1 MESLKV
7 VINEGDVMR
16 SIQIFSRK
24 IMQRVVVL
32 GLLLSVILAV
42 TSTPVMADMTAKEQK
57 EAQNKLRKE
66 VKNTLAQL
74 YKLHPSSKGAISRAY
89 GYAVF
94 DNFGTNLGVLST
106 ASGKGIAYD
115 KTSKKEI
122 FMRMYS
128 GGVGIGLGVKDF
140 RLVFVFETKKAFDSF
155 ITSGW
160 EGSAQADAAAKA
172 GKSGGAVSGATAVSD
187 GVWVYQ
193 YTKNGLAAQATLQE
207 TKYWKYDDLNNP
219 PSKK

>member
-1 MESLKV
+1 MKTF
-7 VINEGDVMR
+7 R
-16 SIQIFSRK
+16 TCHRF
-24 IMQRVVVL
+24 IMQIIIT
-32 GLLLSVILAV
+32 LSLFMAAALII
-42 TSTPVMADMTAKEQK
+42 TPTPVMADMTAKEQS
-57 EAQNKLRKE
+57 EAQKKLRKE
-66 VKNTLAQL
+66 VKSTLAQL
-74 YKLHPSSKGAISRAY
+74 YKLHPSSKAAISKAY

-115 KTSKKEI
+115 NTSKKEI

-128 GGVGIGLGVKDF
+128 GGVGIGLGVKDY

-155 ITSGW
+155 VTSGW

-172 GKSGGAVSGATAVSD
+172 GKDGGAVSGATAVSD

-193 YTKNGLAAQATLQE
+193 YTKNGLAAQATLQG

-219 PSKK
+219 PTKK

>member
-1 MESLKV
+1 VRIFNTSYANGILKV
-7 VINEGDVMR
+7 IAVC
-16 SIQIFSRK
+16 
-24 IMQRVVVL
+24 VL
-32 GLLLSVILAV
+32 MSVALIVAP
-42 TSTPVMADMTAKEQK
+42 TAVMADMTAKEQK
-57 EAQNKLRKE
+57 EAQKKLRKE
-66 VKNTLAQL
+66 VKGTLAQL
-74 YKLHPSSKGAISRAY
+74 YKLHPSSKAAINKAY

-115 KTSKKEI
+115 NTSKKEL

-128 GGVGIGLGVKDF
+128 GGVGIGLGVKDY
-140 RLVFVFETKKAFDSF
+140 RLVFVFQTKKAFDSF
-155 ITSGW
+155 VTSGW

-172 GKSGGAVSGATAVSD
+172 GKDGGAVSGATAVSD

-193 YTKNGLAAQATLQE
+193 YTKNGLAAQATLQG

-219 PSKK
+219 PTKK

>member
-1 MESLKV
+1 MRDNLSQNGCFIYLKFNSL
-7 VINEGDVMR
+7 
-16 SIQIFSRK
+16 
-24 IMQRVVVL
+24 
-32 GLLLSVILAV
+32 LAV
-42 TSTPVMADMTAKEQK
+42 MSTPVMADMTAKEQS
-57 EAQNKLRKE
+57 EAQKKLRKE
-66 VKNTLAQL
+66 VKSTLAQL
-74 YKLHPSSKGAISRAY
+74 YRLQPSSKAAISKAY

-115 KTSKKEI
+115 NKSKKEI

-128 GGVGIGLGVKDF
+128 GGVGIGLGVKDY

-155 ITSGW
+155 VTSGW

-172 GKSGGAVSGATAVSD
+172 GKDGGAVSGATAVSD

-193 YTKNGLAAQATLQE
+193 YTKNGLAAQATLQG

-219 PSKK
+219 PAKK